1 MEDFKNITESSK
13 SGFIKINGEFMQC
26 HVTFFFIIQQKDFFL

>member
-1 MEDFKNITESSK
+1 MEDFKNIMESSK